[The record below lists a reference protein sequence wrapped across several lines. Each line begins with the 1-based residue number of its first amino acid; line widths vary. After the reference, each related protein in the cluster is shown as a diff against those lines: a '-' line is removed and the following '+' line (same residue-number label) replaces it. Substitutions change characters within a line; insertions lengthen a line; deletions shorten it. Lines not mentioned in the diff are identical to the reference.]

1 MKETS
6 NYTALWISVAGGYG
20 DDVVEAARS
29 AGAKGGT
36 MIKGKRCGAESAA
49 QYLGIPMQAEQDFVM
64 IVIPK
69 DKKAEVMAAISDKCG
84 LKTEAHGVVMSMP
97 VDDVMGLE

>member
-1 MKETS
+1 
-6 NYTALWISVAGGYG
+6 
-20 DDVVEAARS
+20 
-29 AGAKGGT
+29 
-36 MIKGKRCGAESAA
+36 
-49 QYLGIPMQAEQDFVM
+49 M